1 MYSSRCNELL
11 VIYSSYYTVFTLP
24 MVAMLTDFKE
34 NMSVLVKRLNY
45 QVQRGRLLN
54 PRRGIYAKPGYR
66 VEELC
71 NRLYRPSYISLE
83 YVLQR
88 VGVVF
93 QYDSSITAVSYLSRD
108 VEVDG
113 NTFRYRKIKGSIL
126 CQDAGI
132 VQKDGYSIATPER
145 ALLDLMYLNKQREFD
160 NTHILS
166 YKKIKEILPIYGSKT
181 LERDV
186 NKLFKQK

>member
-1 MYSSRCNELL
+1 MNSSRYNELIT
-11 VIYSSYYTVFTLP
+11 IYSSHYTVFTLP

-34 NMSVLVKRLNY
+34 DTSVLVKRLNY
-45 QVQRGRLLN
+45 QVQKGRLLN

-66 VEELC
+66 AEELC

-88 VGVVF
+88 AGVAF

-113 NTFRYRKIKGSIL
+113 NTFRYRKIKGAVL

-160 NTHILS
+160 NLYILS
-166 YKKIKEILPIYGSKT
+166 YKKTREILPIYGSKT
-181 LERDV
+181 LEREV
-186 NKLFKQK
+186 NKLFKQN